1 MHTWSMQGR
10 KAYVH
15 CWGGVGRTGIVAG
28 CYLIEHG
35 HYTGEAALAQLQLLW
50 RRMSADKQRRKPH
63 TPETE
68 AQRRYVL
75 NWAQQDLRADKGDLS
90 HELV

>member
-1 MHTWSMQGR
+1 MQGR

-50 RRMSADKQRRKPH
+50 RRMS
-63 TPETE
+63 
-68 AQRRYVL
+68 
-75 NWAQQDLRADKGDLS
+75 DLWESDRDGRDDRSVRFVVSKVRSTGSDGMRCRC
-90 HELV
+90 